1 MNARAWF
8 GWIVLTLAIAAA
20 VHVGSIYAIPYA
32 AMELVTSRMGSP
44 NTMHQQSRPTATSRV
59 VVRPSPDLL
68 YSACSYDLSNG
79 PIEVKAVIPTGTYW
93 SVSAFDNATNNWL
106 VRNDKQLPVSS
117 VDLVIEPPDQDRE
130 VVAARN
136 RIVVKSPTVH
146 GLVLIRTL
154 INDESHFQTIDRTRR
169 QSSCGPLASGNSL
182 RH

>member
-79 PIEVKAVIPTGTYW
+79 PIEVKAVVPAGTYW
-93 SVSAFDNATNNWL
+93 SVSAFDNATNNWF
-106 VRNDKQLPVSS
+106 VHNDRQMADPNL
-117 VDLVIEPPDQDRE
+117 DLVIAPPGSSSSNPPSAQ
-130 VVAARN
+130 
-136 RIVVKSPTVH
+136 RIVAVSPSMH

-154 INDESHFQTIDRTRR
+154 IDDENQFPAIDQTRR
-169 QSSCGPLASGNSL
+169 QSSCGPLASK
-182 RH
+182 